1 MTELGYSQQ
10 GWIGGIGVGMTINQ
24 SNESAMHGTLTAPS
38 GVVTCVMGRALRD
51 ICRLVLAHLLL
62 AGFLFSQPVS
72 GALVQGVQEIAVD
85 NAVISSP
92 QTTLASLVRLTDTF
106 HELLKDNGI
115 TRENEGRLRN
125 IHQQLKKLFD
135 LREVPPKYRQH
146 VVIETAVY
154 LREALARHPLPSLE
168 EVPDE
173 DRMLEQTNEGRAAL
187 YRLPGTPV
195 VIRKTDAG
203 VYEGRYQFSSAT
215 LAEAK
220 NWYEVS
226 NAYPYLAGQE
236 YIAGLYDDYFLTPG
250 PLIPHELIRALPDWM
265 QVQYLDQAVWQW
277 LLLVVT
283 VLVLAGLILLLHALV
298 KRLAGGMNQVQQNL
312 VFMLWPIGVIYLT
325 LGARSFLDRQV
336 ILSGEV
342 LQDVLFVAKLIM
354 LAAAVYLVMRLGNI
368 LTETILAARHFDTRK
383 IEQQL
388 ARLGIR
394 MLTILVAVIM
404 VIEGMQQIG
413 FSLATL
419 VAGAGVAGLAIALA
433 AQDTLKNVFGGLL
446 LAMDRP
452 FEAGQRV
459 RMKGYEGFIEEV
471 GLRSTKIR
479 TVQGHQIIIPNDEAA
494 RIEVEN
500 IGRRP
505 NIRRDLNV
513 TITYDTPPEKIA
525 RAVEIL
531 QEILAVP
538 QTSPGEASDEGR
550 TPHPNEAVNQQGFP
564 PRVYFSDLNA
574 DSLNLLVV
582 YWFHP
587 PDHWLALEFA
597 HRVNMQIMERF
608 NAEGIDFAFPSQTLY
623 LAGDSKRPLNLGQ
636 QPSSPQAGT
645 AHVAA
650 DVLSSASSAT
660 RTVRPGAAKPGDAT
674 IEEELLHGEDAGDSG
689 N

>member
-1 MTELGYSQQ
+1 
-10 GWIGGIGVGMTINQ
+10 
-24 SNESAMHGTLTAPS
+24 
-38 GVVTCVMGRALRD
+38 
-51 ICRLVLAHLLL
+51 
-62 AGFLFSQPVS
+62 
-72 GALVQGVQEIAVD
+72 
-85 NAVISSP
+85 
-92 QTTLASLVRLTDTF
+92 
-106 HELLKDNGI
+106 
-115 TRENEGRLRN
+115 
-125 IHQQLKKLFD
+125 
-135 LREVPPKYRQH
+135 
-146 VVIETAVY
+146 
-154 LREALARHPLPSLE
+154 
-168 EVPDE
+168 
-173 DRMLEQTNEGRAAL
+173 
-187 YRLPGTPV
+187 
-195 VIRKTDAG
+195 
-203 VYEGRYQFSSAT
+203 
-215 LAEAK
+215 
-220 NWYEVS
+220 
-226 NAYPYLAGQE
+226 
-236 YIAGLYDDYFLTPG
+236 
-250 PLIPHELIRALPDWM
+250 M
-265 QVQYLDQAVWQW
+265 QVQYLDQSVWQW

-283 VLVLAGLILLLHALV
+283 VLVLAGLVLLLHV
-298 KRLAGGMNQVQQNL
+298 IIKHLAGGMNQVQQNL
-312 VFMLWPIGVIYLT
+312 IFMLWPIGVIYLT
-325 LGARSFLDRQV
+325 LGAGSFLGRQV

-452 FEAGQRV
+452 FETGQRV

-538 QTSPGEASDEGR
+538 QTSPDEVATQGDEGG
-550 TPHPNEAVNQQGFP
+550 TPHPNEAINQPGFP

-650 DVLSSASSAT
+650 DVSSSAGSAT
-660 RTVRPGAAKPGDAT
+660 PTVRPGTAKPGDAT
-674 IEEELLHGEDAGDSG
+674 IEEDLLHGEDAGDSG

>member
-1 MTELGYSQQ
+1 LSYSQQ
-10 GWIGGIGVGMTINQ
+10 GWIGVIGVGLIINQ
-24 SNESAMHGTLTAPS
+24 SNESAMYGTLTALS
-38 GVVTCVMGRALRD
+38 GVIIYVSGRAVTN
-51 ICRLVLAHLLL
+51 ICWSVLAHLLF
-62 AGFLFSQPVS
+62 AGFMFSQPISAAPVY
-72 GALVQGVQEIAVD
+72 GVQEIAED

-92 QTTLASLVRLTDTF
+92 QTTLSSLVRLTDTF
-106 HELLKDNGI
+106 HELVKDDGI

-135 LREVPPKYRQH
+135 LREIPPKYRQH
-146 VVIETAVY
+146 VAIETAVY
-154 LREALARHPLPSLE
+154 LREALARHPLPPLE

-195 VIRKTDAG
+195 VIRKTDVG

-226 NAYPYLAGQE
+226 SSYPYLAGQE

-250 PLIPHELIRALPDWM
+250 PLIPHKLIRALPDWV

-277 LLLVVT
+277 LLLVMT
-283 VLVLAGLILLLHALV
+283 VLVLAGLALLLHALV
-298 KRLAGGMNQVQQNL
+298 KRLAVGMNQLQQNL

-325 LGARSFLDRQV
+325 LGAGSFLRSQV

-342 LQDVLFVAKLIM
+342 LQDVLFAAKLIM

-368 LTETILAARHFDTRK
+368 LTETIVAARHFDTRK

-388 ARLGIR
+388 VRLGIR

-452 FEAGQRV
+452 FETGQRV
-459 RMKGYEGFIEEV
+459 KIKGYEGFIEEV

-538 QTSPGEASDEGR
+538 QVSPDEAATQGDEGG
-550 TPHPNEAVNQQGFP
+550 TPHPNETVNQPGFP

-587 PDHWLALEFA
+587 PDQWLDLGFA

-623 LAGDSKRPLNLGQ
+623 LAGDSKRPLNPRQ
-636 QPSSPQAGT
+636 QPSSSQAGT
-645 AHVAA
+645 A
-650 DVLSSASSAT
+650 T
-660 RTVRPGAAKPGDAT
+660 RAVQPGTAKPGDAT
-674 IEEELLHGEDAGDSG
+674 IEEELLHGEDAGDSS